1 MDLSPLISTF
11 GIIAVAEFG
20 DKTQLAAMT
29 LSTSYR
35 AASVFIGAILA
46 VVLMDGLSILAGTAL
61 SGLIPMQLVG
71 VIGAIVFIGFGV
83 HALLHREVKEVRVER
98 GKLAV
103 LTAFTM
109 VSMMEFGDKTQLS
122 IIALAARYGAPVLI
136 FLGMILAYVMV
147 MGIAVIV
154 GDKLLRLLPPRYLRI
169 FAGALFVFF
178 GVVFMLSAAGINI
191 L

>member
-1 MDLSPLISTF
+1 MDLTPLISTF
-11 GIIAVAEFG
+11 GIIA
-20 DKTQLAAMT
+20 AA
-29 LSTSYR
+29 
-35 AASVFIGAILA
+35 
-46 VVLMDGLSILAGTAL
+46 
-61 SGLIPMQLVG
+61 
-71 VIGAIVFIGFGV
+71 
-83 HALLHREVKEVRVER
+83 
-98 GKLAV
+98 
-103 LTAFTM
+103 
-109 VSMMEFGDKTQLS
+109 EFGDKTQLS

>member
-1 MDLSPLISTF
+1 MDLVPLVSTF
-11 GIIAVAEFG
+11 GIIAVAELG

-46 VVLMDGLSILAGTAL
+46 VVLVDGLSILAGTAL

-71 VIGAIVFIGFGV
+71 AIGAIVFIGFGA
-83 HALLHREVKEVRVER
+83 HALLSKEVKEVKVRR

-109 VSMMEFGDKTQLS
+109 VLMMELGDKTQLS
-122 IIALAARYGAPVLI
+122 IITLAVRYGAPVLI
-136 FLGMILAYVMV
+136 FIGMVLAYVLV

-154 GDKLLRLLPPRYLRI
+154 GNKLLRLLPPRYLRI
-169 FAGALFVFF
+169 LAGALFIFF